1 MRSDDSDGI
10 SIYGPT
16 QMEVSLSEGRKR
28 FKKLCGSLKES
39 MVDPRGIDTVIKA
52 NGAKNQEDMYT
63 RLWNDYII
71 PKIEKT
77 VVLLIQILMW
87 NILVRS
93 TPSKYMVPCI

>member
-10 SIYGPT
+10 SIYGQQPN
-16 QMEVSLSEGRKR
+16 EASLSEEGRVQKA
-28 FKKLCGSLKES
+28 LQVVEGVY
-39 MVDPRGIDTVIKA
+39 VDQSRIDTVIKA

-93 TPSKYMVPCI
+93 TPSKYMVRCI

>member
-10 SIYGPT
+10 SIYGQQPN
-16 QMEVSLSEGRKR
+16 EVSLSEEGRVQKA
-28 FKKLCGSLKES
+28 LQVVEGIY
-39 MVDPRGIDTVIKA
+39 VDPRGIDTVIKA
-52 NGAKNQEDMYT
+52 NGAKIKRICILDSGT
-63 RLWNDYII
+63 II
-71 PKIEKT
+71 LSLKLKKT

>member
-10 SIYGPT
+10 SIYGQQPN
-16 QMEVSLSEGRKR
+16 EASLSEEGRVQKA
-28 FKKLCGSLKES
+28 LQVVEGVY
-39 MVDPRGIDTVIKA
+39 VDQSRIDTVIKA